1 MKTDLSR
8 NTGFTKI
15 LQTMGWQTDL
25 FCNITFNRETFNSL
39 SSVEDKIAELN
50 DYIRYNTGVLRAYAL
65 MTEPDKL
72 LSLAEDEDPLDR
84 INRTVDETLEELEM
98 AYIERWKLEMLREN
112 WSRCHT
118 KEGLAINPP
127 KGAEWPN
134 AYLDGDFIN
143 SVTHPNGN
151 HL

>member
-1 MKTDLSR
+1 
-8 NTGFTKI
+8 
-15 LQTMGWQTDL
+15 MGWQTDL

-50 DYIRYNTGVLRAYAL
+50 EYIRYNTGVLRAYAL

-72 LSLAEDEDPLDR
+72 LSLAEDEDPIDR

-112 WSRCHT
+112 WSHCHT
-118 KEGLAINPP
+118 KDGLAINPP
-127 KGAEWPN
+127 DGITWKTAFLNGDFVKTVECPN
-134 AYLDGDFIN
+134 ANDILRFKN
-143 SVTHPNGN
+143 E
-151 HL
+151 